1 MNYVGYYKVHV
12 VVLYTDRLSHCP
24 YNLLQRQTSVFVK
37 PLVDTITHL
46 YRHLRV
52 NEVCRTDFNSRCP
65 CHEKLNGKGYPRHLE
80 GKDLNLIQRIL
91 TVADITSALHDSRSY
106 KGEFNKEKIL
116 SIIKDMTDKG
126 ELDPQITK
134 FVIED
139 FDRLVKEQQFFQG
152 MLAID
157 FSKVIINYNN
167 YIYEDVDL
175 WVENLLNATTP
186 YEEIEDIEEL
196 DDLEDLEEL

>member
-1 MNYVGYYKVHV
+1 
-12 VVLYTDRLSHCP
+12 
-24 YNLLQRQTSVFVK
+24 
-37 PLVDTITHL
+37 
-46 YRHLRV
+46 
-52 NEVCRTDFNSRCP
+52 
-65 CHEKLNGKGYPRHLE
+65 
-80 GKDLNLIQRIL
+80 
-91 TVADITSALHDSRSY
+91 
-106 KGEFNKEKIL
+106 
-116 SIIKDMTDKG
+116 MTDKG